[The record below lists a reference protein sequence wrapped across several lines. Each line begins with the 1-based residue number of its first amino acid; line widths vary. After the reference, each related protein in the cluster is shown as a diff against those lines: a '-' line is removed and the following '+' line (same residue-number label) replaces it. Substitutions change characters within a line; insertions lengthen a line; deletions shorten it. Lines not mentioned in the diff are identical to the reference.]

1 MTTVAHD
8 PPRAAYRGVPSPFD
22 IDDETFLAL
31 ARQMVVD
38 AARYLQ
44 ALPASPVYRPLPDQT
59 RTLLRELPLPRDGAD
74 PEAILDF
81 FQEHVLPWQRQQNHP
96 RFSAFVDPAASRLSM
111 LAAFWAAVMNNSG
124 SGGDYALIYVEETAV
139 RWLAQLVGFP
149 SNGSDGVLLGG
160 GSDANRHGLEVARFW
175 AAQKYGWNVREEGL
189 VGHPRLV
196 LYGTDQRH
204 SCIDKAAY
212 TLGLGAPRTVETDR
226 HFRMDL
232 DALAEAVRADRAAGT
247 LPFCVVASAGTVTTG
262 AVDPLDALADFC
274 EREGLWL
281 HVDGAFGGLGAAD
294 PHLAGLYSGIERAHS
309 LALDPHKWLGTAIGC
324 SCVLVRQGDLLQA
337 TYRLVPSYL
346 RFANGRGFA
355 GDRWYSHRS
364 AEQTRPT
371 NRALMTLWNIQQ
383 AGREGV
389 VAHVR
394 RHIALADYL
403 RTRIDATPGLEIVAG
418 GPLPVVCFR
427 AVPEAL
433 GGDEQGLNRFNQQV
447 VERLQTEGAAFLG
460 GVDIGDPERAPGA
473 GGEIYAL
480 RYCNL
485 HYALT
490 EDDVEAI
497 LAEVVR
503 VAQLCQQAHGLVHSQ
518 ARKE

>member
-8 PPRAAYRGVPSPFD
+8 SSRMSYRGVPSPFD
-22 IDDETFLAL
+22 IDDEAFLAL
-31 ARQMVVD
+31 ARQMLED
-38 AARYLQ
+38 ATRYLQ
-44 ALPASPVYRPLPDQT
+44 ALPVGPVYRPMPAEA
-59 RTLLRELPLPRDGAD
+59 RTLLRELPLPREGSD
-74 PEAILDF
+74 PEAILGF
-81 FQEHVLPWQRQQNHP
+81 FEEHILPWQRQQNHP

-124 SGGDYALIYVEETAV
+124 AGGDYSLIYVEETAV

-149 SNGSDGVLLGG
+149 GDASDGVLLGG

-212 TLGLGAPRTVETDR
+212 TLGLGAPRTVGTDR
-226 HFRMDL
+226 LFRMSL
-232 DALAEAVRADRAAGT
+232 PALAEAVRADRAAGA

-294 PHLAGLYSGIERAHS
+294 PHLADIYRGLGRAHS

-324 SCVLVRQGDLLQA
+324 SCALVRQGDLLQA

-383 AGREGV
+383 AGRAGV
-389 VAHVR
+389 VAHIH
-394 RHIALADYL
+394 RHIVLADYL
-403 RTRIDATPGLEIVAG
+403 RERIEETPGLELVAG

-427 AVPEAL
+427 AIPEAL
-433 GGDEQGLNRFNQQV
+433 GEDAQGVNRFNQEL

-460 GVDIGDPERAPGA
+460 GVDIGDHERDPGA
-473 GGEIYAL
+473 GGAVYAL

-485 HYALT
+485 HYALDS
-490 EDDVEAI
+490 DDVEAV

-503 VAQLCQQAHGLVHSQ
+503 VARLCLQARALVHG
-518 ARKE
+518 